1 MIFILKLQSTLNPV
15 AGLQSMQSARNTSMK
30 NTTKPG
36 LTSSPMPKTTLL
48 FSLKELKLFRA
59 FFLAFL
65 FLSLPLC
72 GFAQQSSDT
81 ANSLT
86 LEQCIDFAIQHQPSI
101 KQAEINISI
110 AKATNAV
117 NLSGWLPQVNAT
129 GSINHY
135 LEQPTTFFTNTGA
148 GGVPIPQKSGVI
160 NTAIPVLGVTQTLFN
175 PSLLYAAKSA
185 PYYEKL
191 AVQANDSSKIN
202 VVANVSKT
210 YYSLLVTLLQIDVL
224 KEDTTRLTKNYNDAY
239 HQYVGGIVDE
249 TDYEQAS
256 ITLNNSKAQLQQ
268 AIQSIPS
275 QYAILKQ
282 AMGYQPEA
290 QFNIVF
296 DTASMQQDV
305 TFDTTQVLQY
315 QNRVEFQ
322 ALQTSKG
329 LQHQLTNYYRT
340 SFIPTVSAYY
350 NYDYEFQNNTF
361 SDLFNHSYP
370 YSSIG
375 IQFSMPIFTG
385 FARLKNLHKAKLQED
400 YLNWGEVNLKSQ
412 IYTEYK
418 TALANYKSD
427 LYNMNTM
434 KENTALAKRVYRVV
448 MLQYNQG
455 IIPYLNVLT
464 AESNLITSQIGYLN
478 ALSLLLSS
486 KIDLQKS
493 MGFISSNR

>member
-1 MIFILKLQSTLNPV
+1 MKNKLIPGTTNY
-15 AGLQSMQSARNTSMK
+15 SMQQK
-30 NTTKPG
+30 KH
-36 LTSSPMPKTTLL
+36 
-48 FSLKELKLFRA
+48 
-59 FFLAFL
+59 L
-65 FLSLPLC
+65 FLNRKFRWINAILLTGSLLSQPFLST
-72 GFAQQSSDT
+72 AQQPSDT
-81 ANSLT
+81 ITSLN
-86 LEQCIDFAIQHQPSI
+86 LEQCIDFALQHQPSI
-101 KQAEINISI
+101 KQAEININI

-129 GSINHY
+129 GSVNHY
-135 LEQPTTFFTNTGA
+135 LEQPTAFFTNAST
-148 GGVPIPQKSGVI
+148 GGVPVAQKSGVI
-160 NTAIPVLGVTQTLFN
+160 NTAIPVLGVTQTIFN

-185 PYYEKL
+185 SYYEK
-191 AVQANDSSKIN
+191 QAHQAIDSSKIN

-239 HQYVGGIVDE
+239 HQYLGGIVDE

-275 QYAILKQ
+275 QYAVLKQ
-282 AMGYQPEA
+282 AIGYEPES

-296 DTASMQQDV
+296 DTIAMQTDFV
-305 TFDTTQVLQY
+305 FDTTQVLQY
-315 QNRVEFQ
+315 QNRIEFQ
-322 ALQTSKG
+322 ELQTSKG
-329 LQHQLTNYYRT
+329 LQHQLTNYYKT

-350 NYDYEFQNNTF
+350 NYDYEFQNNNF
-361 SDLFNHSYP
+361 SELFNHSYP
-370 YSSIG
+370 YSSVG

-385 FARLKNLHKAKLQED
+385 FARLKNLHKAKLQEN
-400 YLNWGEVNLKSQ
+400 YLDWSEVNLKSQ
-412 IYTEYK
+412 INTEYK
-418 TALANYKSD
+418 TALANYKSN
-427 LYNMNTM
+427 LNNMNTM